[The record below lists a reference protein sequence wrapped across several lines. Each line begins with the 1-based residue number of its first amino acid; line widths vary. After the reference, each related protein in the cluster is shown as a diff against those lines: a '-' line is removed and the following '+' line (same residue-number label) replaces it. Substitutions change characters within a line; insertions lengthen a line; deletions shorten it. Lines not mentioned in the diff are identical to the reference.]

1 MTLLNRLRSHKKFG
15 FALVFRVIS
24 RLLASLGQAG
34 FLLLLAR
41 EIGPSQFGAVAVV
54 LAVGYVFSAITGF
67 GSSTRV
73 LRLAA
78 EDNNREQT
86 ATRLLYLRLW
96 GTALSVVG
104 CTVLALLGSSSLALL
119 AVFIIASD
127 QVVDYVQA
135 YFAGTT
141 RQLWSSLVIV
151 AQRLVPFVTLGTMIL
166 VGSFSA
172 ELIAVSFVS
181 TLVCSLVVPLRERST
196 TVKFWSR
203 EIWTELR
210 SSTGYWMSGLAPNIS
225 QLQPP
230 LLNLV
235 LDASSVGL
243 FAITSRLTN
252 PLTILVGALQTLL
265 IPELARRR
273 GTPQFHNLYRASVA
287 ASAAYGLLLCAFS
300 WLIADVMVFMLG
312 DEYANAHLLIVSMTV
327 ASGMSALAQAYQSK
341 LLAEGRPAV
350 AAWMVGVGS
359 AIGLAALLI
368 IAVFGGAPWLWLSP
382 LVTQAVI
389 ASGLAFSANAR
400 LPSVGRHSR

>member
-54 LAVGYVFSAITGF
+54 LAVGYVFSAITSF
-67 GSSTRV
+67 GSSTRI

-78 EDNNREQT
+78 EDDREQT

-104 CTVLALLGSSSLALL
+104 CTVLALFGSANLALL

-151 AQRLVPFVTLGTMIL
+151 TQRLIPFATLGTMVLI
-166 VGSFSA
+166 GRFSA
-172 ELIAVSFVS
+172 ELIALSFVS
-181 TLVCSLVVPLRERST
+181 TLICSLVVPFRERSM

-203 EIWTELR
+203 DVWAELR

-230 LLNLV
+230 LLTLV
-235 LDASSVGL
+235 LDAASVGL

-287 ASAAYGLLLCAFS
+287 ASAAYGLLLCAFA

-312 DEYANAHLLIVSMTV
+312 GEYADAHTLIVSMTV
-327 ASGMSALAQAYQSK
+327 ASGLSALAQAYQSK
-341 LLAEGRPAV
+341 LLAEGRPAA

-359 AIGLAALLI
+359 AIGLVALLV
-368 IAVFGGAPWLWLSP
+368 IAVLGGAPWLWLSP
-382 LVTQAVI
+382 LVTQTVI
-389 ASGLAFSANAR
+389 ASGLAVSANAR
-400 LPSVGRHSR
+400 LPRVGRHSR